1 MHLTTPSAQT
11 ADDLVIGALVSW
23 SGHSGYG
30 VIDSIDDSRIR
41 VRWDSTQAPP
51 LFVRTNPP
59 VRRVGLQGRRVS
71 RLGSD
76 VRFIVVAPVADVLV
90 PAWKCVELSKHGDT
104 LNIPESELRPLPVED
119 PVERFQVGEIGGTP
133 KYLTAEVARRFHNL
147 HQTDDLVS
155 LSRSRV
161 DLKPHQ
167 VFVAHRVTN
176 RYPHRFLLCDEVG
189 LGKTIEAGMVMKEL
203 IARGSVK
210 RVLVITPPNLMRQW
224 QFEMKTK
231 FNERFSI
238 LNTRTVQ
245 HIESEGHRGNPFLYQ
260 GRILCSS
267 KWITYKRWHEQCV
280 SADWDLVIVDEA
292 HHARSHPDG
301 KTTGLYRVL
310 RDLASPE
317 HFGRRGILLLTATPM
332 QLNTHE
338 LYSTVEL
345 LSPELFPSEEHFE
358 EHRKTVPG
366 LGRLVQRLEPGY
378 RLASDPT
385 AAETVMEVAR
395 WLELDSE
402 EVQSRL
408 SGGPDEIDGISR
420 QLAERHRLSEV
431 LIRNRKQVI
440 GGFAPRHA
448 SRWPVDLT
456 RSEMDAFDAVETYI
470 EHGFR
475 TAEAMRDRTAGFVM
489 VIFQKLAASS
499 VAAVMKSLRR
509 RRETLMTLEPDP
521 PRAGSVGSPT
531 DLEESLDDDVPA
543 VEVIGAS
550 SGMHERREA
559 ELRLLDAA
567 LLSLEAVQVDSK
579 AQVLMDRL
587 AKLFRDQPSEKVIVF
602 TEFRETQR
610 YLADRMANSGWG
622 VHLFHGQMTLGE
634 KEESVRQF
642 REGKGRQVLVS
653 TEAGGEGRNFQFC
666 HILVNYDLPWN
677 PMRVEQRIGRVDRI
691 GQKEPVSIFNL
702 WVKGTIEERVL
713 EVLENRI
720 NVFEET
726 VGGLDPILGK
736 TEADIRK
743 ALRLAR
749 ARRTAAFRRLGK
761 QVETQLQRARAADSR
776 FRDFITD
783 TKSFRR
789 EIAQRIANRRAPV
802 DSQEFETFLIRLL
815 KSVGTRVERVGTGYR
830 LRFRGEFLDEHR
842 RGLFVGGPEVRAV
855 FSVDAGAETEEL
867 EFMAFG
873 HAVIDSIMETVLS
886 PTYDGVTGTWAVRR
900 NADLQPT
907 CGWLFTYEFSVG
919 GIRRNDELRHLFVT
933 DAGIVDEQIGSAV
946 VRRMSQDA
954 GAESVDPSRIPINGI
969 EAARDRA
976 AERAG
981 RIREELA
988 QRAERDA
995 GDRVD
1000 LERQRLEAW
1009 FEYKKQAARDKAEA
1023 TERTLHRLRA
1033 STEDSDRRVVPAW
1046 EWNWRRDRRVLERL
1060 EEEHRTRLAENEHQR
1075 HPSVSWVLRSVGRIE
1090 IE

>member
-1 MHLTTPSAQT
+1 MHPTTPLT
-11 ADDLVIGALVSW
+11 HPADNLVIGALVSW
-23 SGHSGYG
+23 TGHSSYG
-30 VIDSIDDSRIR
+30 VIESVTDSRIR
-41 VRWDSTQAPP
+41 VRWDASQAPP

-59 VRRVGLQGRRVS
+59 VRRVALQGRRVS
-71 RLGSD
+71 RVGSD
-76 VRFIVVAPVADVLV
+76 AQFIVVAPVVDLTV
-90 PAWKCVELSKHGDT
+90 PAWKCVELSKHGHT
-104 LNIPESELRPLPVED
+104 LNVPESQLRPLPVED
-119 PVERFQVGEIGGTP
+119 PVERFQTGEIGITP

-155 LSRSRV
+155 LSQSRV

-167 VFVAHRVTN
+167 VFVAHRVAN
-176 RYPHRFLLCDEVG
+176 HYPHRFLLCDEVG
-189 LGKTIEAGMVMKEL
+189 LGKTIEAGMIMKEL
-203 IARGSVK
+203 IARGSAN

-280 SADWDLVIVDEA
+280 SADWDLIIVDEA
-292 HHARSHPDG
+292 HHARSHPRG

-317 HFGRRGILLLTATPM
+317 HFGRRSILLLTATPM

-338 LYSTVEL
+338 LYSMVEL
-345 LSPELFPSEEHFE
+345 LSPELFPSEAHFE
-358 EHRKTVPG
+358 EHRQTVPG
-366 LGRLVQRLEPGY
+366 LGRLVQHLEPGY
-378 RLASDPT
+378 HPASDPAAIET
-385 AAETVMEVAR
+385 AREVAR
-395 WLELDSE
+395 WLELHE
-402 EVQSRL
+402 AEARSRL
-408 SGGPDEIDGISR
+408 SGGPDAIEDLAR
-420 QLAERHRLSEV
+420 QLTERHRLSEV

-456 RSEMDAFDAVETYI
+456 HDEIEAFDAVESYI

-475 TAEAMRDRTAGFVM
+475 TAEAMKDRTAGFVM

-499 VAAVMKSLRR
+499 VAAVSKSLRK
-509 RRETLMTLEPDP
+509 RRETLMSLGTDS
-521 PRAGSVGSPT
+521 PRRKPGRSLAAM
-531 DLEESLDDDVPA
+531 EESLEDDVPA
-543 VEVIGAS
+543 AEVIGS
-550 SGMHERREA
+550 NPGVRERREA
-559 ELRLLDAA
+559 ELGLLDAA
-567 LLSLEAVQVDSK
+567 LRSLDAVQVDSK
-579 AQVLMDRL
+579 AQVLIERL
-587 AKLFRDQPSEKVIVF
+587 AQLFHDSPAEKVIVF

-610 YLADRMANSGWG
+610 YLADAMAKHGWG
-622 VHLFHGQMTLGE
+622 VHLFHGQMKSNE
-634 KEESVRQF
+634 KESSVAQF
-642 REGKGRQVLVS
+642 REGTGPRVLIC

-691 GQKEPVSIFNL
+691 GQKEPVLIFNL

-736 TEADIRK
+736 TETDIRT

-749 ARRTAAFRRLGK
+749 EERTAAFRRLGR
-761 QVETQLQRARAADSR
+761 QVETQLQRARAADGR

-783 TKSFRR
+783 TRSFRR
-789 EIAQRIANRRAPV
+789 EIAQRIADRKAPV
-802 DSQEFETFLIRLL
+802 GAQEFEKFLVRLVR
-815 KSVGTRVERVGTGYR
+815 SVGTRVERVGNGYR
-830 LRFRGEFLDEHR
+830 LLFRGDFLEEHR
-842 RGLFVGGPEVRAV
+842 SGLFVGGPEVRAV
-855 FSVDAGAETEEL
+855 FSADARAETEEL

-873 HAVIDSIMETVLS
+873 HPIVESIMEDVLS
-886 PTYDGVTGTWAVRR
+886 PTYEGATGTWVVKGA
-900 NADLQPT
+900 ADLQPNR
-907 CGWLFTYEFSVG
+907 GWLFTYEFSVG
-919 GIRRNDELRHLFVT
+919 DRRHDAELRHLFVT
-933 DAGIVDEQIGSAV
+933 DAGMVDQQIGSAV
-946 VRRMSQDA
+946 VRKMSQDA
-954 GAESVDPSRIPINGI
+954 GAEAVDPSRIPVDGI

-981 RIREELA
+981 QIREELA
-988 QRAERDA
+988 QLAERDA
-995 GDRVD
+995 GERVD

-1009 FEYKKQAARDKAEA
+1009 FEYRKQAARDKAEA
-1023 TERTLHRLRA
+1023 THETLRRLRA
-1033 STEDSDRRVVPAW
+1033 SNEESDRRVVPVW
-1046 EWNWRRDRRVLERL
+1046 DSNWRRDRRIFDAL
-1060 EEEHRTRLAENEHQR
+1060 EEERRRRLAEIERQR
-1075 HPSVSWVLRSVGRIE
+1075 HPSVSWALRSVGRIE